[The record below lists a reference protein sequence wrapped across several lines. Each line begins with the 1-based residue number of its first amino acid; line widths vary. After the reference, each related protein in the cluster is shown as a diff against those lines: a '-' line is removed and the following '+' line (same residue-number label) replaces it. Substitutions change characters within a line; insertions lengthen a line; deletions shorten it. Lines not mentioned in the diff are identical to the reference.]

1 MRIIDI
7 INFSGGIHEAFA
19 PSDFTDRQW
28 TGLKGFYLRDET
40 RIRSQ
45 WPVQSI
51 GTETGFKEVK
61 TLVAYDGT
69 KFLVAIKTNGEVW
82 RAPAPSNSDL
92 YGTANAIN
100 WTRITSANGTATLT
114 VGANAHFLCETTL
127 QVSSIASN
135 KKIPALVINQSDDIT
150 DTVGPIMVWAES
162 SSSINAYRI
171 LNPAA
176 AIGIYPG
183 YAPSAPSNVTAVQ
196 NSGNVD
202 VTWTHEYAGS
212 SAITSWNIYDGGGT
226 LKTTALAAAT
236 TASYAGTVGA
246 GTVVRGV
253 NAYGETPFA
262 AGGGV
267 IVPAPGYLPR
277 ANVSVMWAGQ
287 LILGDIEYYKD
298 PTDYDKGIALSSSN
312 SARLRNGI
320 WFSNIDAST
329 TFDPLAVFT
338 LGNPDTVVTGLTVL
352 PQGLLVTTS
361 TNTNDTGI
369 YLLRGT
375 SAGLIL
381 DEELSL
387 NFTVELIRGGI
398 STPVGSSNPGS
409 IVSLWPA
416 VGTIAFLDNKS
427 LIWQT
432 NTQDVVQLD
441 LYGPLP
447 PAQYASTD
455 CLATWDRY
463 LFVSRGGRLIVM
475 REFGNEGSWTE
486 LITPNNAT
494 VSSLCEVGNSLYFIA
509 DAGTGAKVWRYN
521 LYPVSTANAE
531 TGYIDGVAQDLVITT
546 RPVGEPNRYEKQ
558 FWHRIG
564 LRARGTSTAYL
575 KEISSWNGSPL
586 LSGTSALLTTT
597 FSPTKAMGSR
607 FEIVVP
613 AHGPSV
619 EAVAKITVNGSV
631 EVEAVDFYVHGKKP
645 QRL

>member
-7 INFSGGIHEAFA
+7 VNFSGGIHEAFA

-51 GTETGFKEVK
+51 GSETGFREIKPI
-61 TLVAYDGT
+61 VAYDGT
-69 KFLVAIKTNGEVW
+69 KFIVGIKTNGEVW
-82 RAPAPSNSDL
+82 RAPAPTNSDL
-92 YGTANAIN
+92 YTTANAIS
-100 WTRITSANGTATLT
+100 WTRITSVNGTSTLT
-114 VGANAHFLCETTL
+114 VGTNAHFQCETTL

-135 KKIPALVINQSDDIT
+135 KKIPALIINQSDDIT
-150 DTVGPIMVWAES
+150 DTVGPVMVWAEG
-162 SSSINAYRI
+162 SSSINAYRV
-171 LNPAA
+171 LNPAG

-196 NSGNVD
+196 NAGNVD
-202 VTWTHEYAGS
+202 VTWTHGYAGS
-212 SAITSWNIYDGGGT
+212 SAITSWNIYDGAGT

-262 AGGGV
+262 AGGGI
-267 IVPAPGYLPR
+267 IVPASGYMPR
-277 ANVSVMWAGQ
+277 ANTAVMWAGQ

-298 PTDYDKGIALSSSN
+298 PTDYDKGIALSSAN

-338 LGNPDTVVTGLTVL
+338 LGNPDTIITGLTVL
-352 PQGLLVTTS
+352 PQGLLVTTT

-369 YLLRGT
+369 YLLRGN

-387 NFTVELIRGGI
+387 NFVVELIRGGF
-398 STPVGSSNPGS
+398 STPTGSSSPGS
-409 IVSLWPA
+409 IASLWPS
-416 VGTIAFLDNKS
+416 VGTVAFLDDKS
-427 LIWQT
+427 LVWQT

-441 LYGPLP
+441 QYGPIP
-447 PAQYASTD
+447 PTAYATTD

-475 REFGNEGSWTE
+475 REFGQEGSWTE
-486 LITPNNAT
+486 LITPGGAT
-494 VSSLCEVGNSLYFIA
+494 ASSLCEVGNSLYFIA
-509 DAGTGAKVWRYN
+509 NDGTGAKVWRYN
-521 LYPVSTANAE
+521 LYPVGTANAE
-531 TGYIDGVAQDLVITT
+531 TGFINGAAQDLIVTT

-564 LRARGTSTAYL
+564 LRCRGTSTSTL

-586 LSGTSALLTTT
+586 LTGTSALLTTT
-597 FSPTKAMGSR
+597 FSPAKTVGTR
-607 FEIVVP
+607 FEVVVP
-613 AHGPSV
+613 AHGPSI
-619 EAVAKITVNGSV
+619 EAVARITLTGSV